1 MRVVRYYPRALV
13 GDGGMTSA
21 VKRWSQGMVNRG
33 AEAVIAFDEGVDP
46 PADGGV
52 QWMPVRHAG
61 RRGLKVP
68 VGLED
73 ILRGADVLVLHS
85 GWTLRNIRAAAVA
98 RKLNVPYVL
107 EPRGAYDPH
116 IVHRKRATKKAWWA
130 AWEKELVDKAGAIH
144 IFFEPER
151 EHLRAL
157 GYEGP
162 VITVSNGVDVPDG
175 AWKDDND
182 AYLLWLGRFDP
193 EHKGLDLLLQAV
205 RSLAPDDRPQL
216 RLLGPDWR
224 ARKQRVSKWVAD
236 MQLSGSVA
244 VGEGVYGSAKR
255 KMLVEAAGF
264 VYPSRWDACPNSVL
278 ESVSLGIPTLATP
291 YPLAQ
296 HLGDKGG
303 ALVATASASGLA
315 EGLVKLR
322 SPEAAATGAR
332 GAEIVRRELTWD
344 QVAEQWLQ
352 QAKAIL

>member
-21 VKRWSQGMVNRG
+21 VKRWSQGMVSCG

-46 PADGGV
+46 PSDGGV

-61 RRGLKVP
+61 RRGLKMP

-73 ILRGADVLVLHS
+73 ILVGADVLVLHS

-98 RKLNVPYVL
+98 RRLGIPYVL

-116 IVHRKRATKKAWWA
+116 IVSRKKAMKNAWWA
-130 AWEKELVDKAGAIH
+130 AWEKELVERAGAVH

-151 EHLRAL
+151 AHLEAL

-162 VITVSNGVDVPDG
+162 VITVSNGVDVPDQT
-175 AWKDDND
+175 WKGDRD
-182 AYLLWLGRFDP
+182 AYVLWLGRFDP
-193 EHKGLDLLLQAV
+193 EHKGLDLLLKA
-205 RSLAPDDRPQL
+205 LHEMTPADRPQL

-224 ARKQRVSKWVAD
+224 ARKRRVSKWVSD
-236 MQLSGSVA
+236 MRLSGSVL
-244 VGEGVYGSAKR
+244 VGDGVYGSAKR
-255 KMLVEAAGF
+255 SMLIEAAGF
-264 VYPSRWDACPNSVL
+264 VYPSRWDACPNSIL

-291 YPLAQ
+291 YPLAK
-296 HLGDKGG
+296 HLGDKEG
-303 ALVATASASGLA
+303 ALVAPATAAGLA
-315 EGLVKLR
+315 EGLVRLR

-344 QVAEQWLQ
+344 QVAQEWLE
-352 QAKAIL
+352 QAKEIL